1 MADANVVSSIKDKS
15 ALAALPMHVLVK
27 GRIESSK
34 THDGKR
40 NTKIMTPAADEYSR
54 PQLIE
59 VRSKQRVGETGDLVT
74 LNCLLGGYQR
84 KAYQVKDKETGEV
97 KTVVPVDHTLD
108 LIED

>member
-1 MADANVVSSIKDKS
+1 MAEANVVSSIKDKS
-15 ALAALPMHVLVK
+15 SVAALPMHVIVK

-40 NTKIMTPAADEYSR
+40 NTKIMTPATDEYSR

-59 VRSKQRVGETGDLVT
+59 IRSKQRVGETGDLVT

-84 KAYQVKDKETGEV
+84 MAYQVKDKDTGEI

>member
-1 MADANVVSSIKDKS
+1 
-15 ALAALPMHVLVK
+15 MHVIVK

-40 NTKIMTPAADEYSR
+40 STKIMTPAADEYSR
-54 PQLIE
+54 PQLVEI
-59 VRSKQRVGETGDLVT
+59 RSKQRVGESGDLVT